1 MDIRSIPSSARRE
14 RERAETRGKILESAR
29 RMFVQKGYEGT
40 TMRAIAARIGYT
52 PTAIY
57 HHFKDK
63 DALVAELAGLDF
75 RALAQALQQTG
86 SVGDPVERLERI
98 GAAYVEFGL
107 SHPMQ
112 YQFLF
117 MTRRPKSGAQ
127 EALPRDPGEDAYG
140 FLRQTCAAVIGTGRL
155 RPEFSDPDE
164 LAQMCW
170 GSLHG
175 LVALTVAKGDDP
187 SIPWRD
193 VRQTAAKARGTTLRG
208 ILREPGP

>member
-1 MDIRSIPSSARRE
+1 
-14 RERAETRGKILESAR
+14 
-29 RMFVQKGYEGT
+29 MFVQKGYEGT

-140 FLRQTCAAVIGTGRL
+140 FLRQTCAAVIATGRL